1 MVMEYC
7 SDIYINLRLKFSGF
21 SVKLNFQGFLVK
33 NLSPSKILGYIYS
46 IRVEK
51 FVCRLG
57 RTSFRRLKEKRD
69 YHQYRKHTSWLY
81 LSRLAATKEFAFM
94 KVCLTNTRHAL
105 GSL

>member
-7 SDIYINLRLKFSGF
+7 SDVYISLRLKFSGF
-21 SVKLNFQGFLVK
+21 TVKLNFQGFLVK
-33 NLSPSKILGYIYS
+33 NLSPSKIL
-46 IRVEK
+46 EK

-94 KVCLTNTRHAL
+94 KVCLTDTRHVL